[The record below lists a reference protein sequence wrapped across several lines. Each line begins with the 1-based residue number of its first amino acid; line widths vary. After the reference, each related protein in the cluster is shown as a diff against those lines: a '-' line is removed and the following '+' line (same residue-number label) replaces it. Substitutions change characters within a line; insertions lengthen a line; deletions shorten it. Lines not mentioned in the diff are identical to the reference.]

1 MYIPFGPID
10 CSTLVHIRIF
20 RSVLCAGFIDG
31 LGDAVEQGL
40 VKAVGVS
47 NYNGL
52 AHSLS
57 ISFNRSTHVKI
68 SSHLLRCEVLAQFI
82 LCK

>member
-1 MYIPFGPID
+1 MYIPFEPID
-10 CSTLVHIRIF
+10 CGMLVRIPIF
-20 RSVLCAGFIDG
+20 LSVLCAGFIDG

-52 AHSLS
+52 AHSLA
-57 ISFNRSTHVKI
+57 ISFNRSIHVKT
-68 SSHLLRCEVLAQFI
+68 SSHLLRYEV
-82 LCK
+82 